1 MGDMVELLGEY
12 RENRKEVMRG
22 SGIDQQGLLAFF
34 FPKLCFSSSSLP
46 PLVFFIFLPLS
57 SSNPERYT
65 NRHFLSHKPSH
76 HHNHYLP
83 PSDGFCRNRRVGSED
98 DSIFKM
104 ALLLQIF
111 LPILLFLL
119 SMASS
124 SRTLNSLTALE
135 DEESLIHDF
144 DHISLNHPS
153 DSNSL
158 CLFFKLLTP
167 KSCDGDR
174 RRVLEEQP
182 SHFDNPQLAQFIAD
196 EIGELIEIYPLSLL
210 ENFGP
215 YLRLRILFDI
225 TKPLRHGMTIQFR
238 GISNPKWINFKFE
251 SLSNFCYLCGLVD
264 HTYNKC
270 TKYLM
275 RCDNF
280 LLPPLLEYKETL
292 RATTPAHH
300 KRNPFEISN
309 STPYEEYFP
318 RSIANN
324 QILQQ
329 AVDQFLRVD
338 TSTTGFAP
346 PPAFVPALFSHSTIP
361 PPIMTTSIITHTDK
375 GKGID
380 VTMPSPSPPQSTR
393 SAGPVIQEPSS

>member
-1 MGDMVELLGEY
+1 MLVSTW
-12 RENRKEVMRG
+12 RSHIRWTKFRITIVNN
-22 SGIDQQGLLAFF
+22 
-34 FPKLCFSSSSLP
+34 
-46 PLVFFIFLPLS
+46 VFFVQKI
-57 SSNPERYT
+57 
-65 NRHFLSHKPSH
+65 NRI
-76 HHNHYLP
+76 
-83 PSDGFCRNRRVGSED
+83 R
-98 DSIFKM
+98 
-104 ALLLQIF
+104 LLQ
-111 LPILLFLL
+111 
-119 SMASS
+119 
-124 SRTLNSLTALE
+124 
-135 DEESLIHDF
+135 ESKSWFRGRFNLQDGPSAPAH
-144 DHISLNHPS
+144 HIP
-153 DSNSL
+153 
-158 CLFFKLLTP
+158 FGR
-167 KSCDGDR
+167 KS
-174 RRVLEEQP
+174 
-182 SHFDNPQLAQFIAD
+182 PQLAQFIAD

-393 SAGPVIQEPSS
+393 SAGPVIQEPCPFASPISSPGTRRPFTRQSAQVGNSVRSILKRARAVSCEDVVVPSMSDDDATAGAATRPRREK